1 MIGIIGAMA
10 EEVAWLRAQMTDVM
24 EETFGIATLYT
35 GTLFGHKTVL
45 SRCGI
50 GKVHAALCAQAMI
63 VRCRPEWV
71 LNIGV
76 AGALREGLDIGHIV
90 VGDYAVQY
98 DIDTTAF
105 GDPMGCVPEINQVQL
120 PCDRTLSDRLCA
132 ACETQKLPFVRAGIA
147 TGDRFVADVA
157 SKEALDRAFGAAACD
172 MEGGAIAQVCVEMN
186 SPYAAYRV
194 ISDTLRGNEQDYE
207 KNVAAAGL
215 SSQRL
220 LRALLAGSV

>member
-1 MIGIIGAMA
+1 
-10 EEVAWLRAQMTDVM
+10 
-24 EETFGIATLYT
+24 
-35 GTLFGHKTVL
+35 
-45 SRCGI
+45 
-50 GKVHAALCAQAMI
+50 
-63 VRCRPEWV
+63 
-71 LNIGV
+71 
-76 AGALREGLDIGHIV
+76 
-90 VGDYAVQY
+90 
-98 DIDTTAF
+98 
-105 GDPMGCVPEINQVQL
+105 MGCVPEINQVQL

-132 ACETQKLPFVRAGIA
+132 ACETQKLPFVRTGIA

-157 SKEALDRAFGAAACD
+157 SKESLDRAFGAAACD

-186 SPYAAYRV
+186 TPYAAYRV